1 MNGSYS
7 YHFVKA
13 ILTLSFVLG
22 LLLVS
27 VYAIRVYMNRRMG
40 KDKSGATRR
49 AFNASPV
56 LVLHTSA
63 LGSKKNIAI
72 VDVAGEVLV
81 LGITPS
87 SINML
92 AKIDGLDAIEALRKR
107 HSAKRPFFSLLQG
120 GL

>member
-13 ILTLSFVLG
+13 ILTLGFVLG

-27 VYAIRVYMNRRMG
+27 VYAIRIYMNRRTG
-40 KDKSGATRR
+40 KDKSGAAR
-49 AFNASPV
+49 AVNASPV
-56 LVLHTSA
+56 MVLHTSA
-63 LGSKKNIAI
+63 LGAKKNIAI

-92 AKIDGLDAIEALRKR
+92 AKIEDIGAIEALRKR
-107 HSAKRPFFSLLQG
+107 HSARRPFFNLLQG

>member
-40 KDKSGATRR
+40 KDKSGATR
-49 AFNASPV
+49 AVNASPV

-92 AKIDGLDAIEALRKR
+92 ARIEGLDAIEALRKR
-107 HSAKRPFFSLLQG
+107 HSARRPFFNLLQG

>member
-40 KDKSGATRR
+40 KDKSGATR

-92 AKIDGLDAIEALRKR
+92 AKIEGLDAIEALRKR